1 LLLLEGMQVHTVFAS
16 NPHDHLFRYVFCRPK
31 AIAMVLR
38 RALPK
43 ALLQVLDLRSLRYL
57 PSVYVD
63 PRLRRREPDLCFT
76 VDAIDQGRRVKINLV
91 IEHQSHRDARI
102 PWRSL
107 VYMGETW
114 GRYIQDHPRRRGRI
128 PFMVAV
134 LLTQH
139 PARTT
144 PARLS
149 SILDVSPR
157 LRQVLGTPVELV
169 LHAADFSGS
178 LLRDRKAPAAV
189 RALVELARA
198 FLHAYENPG
207 SLTPERLAEL
217 APLVD
222 VLLKHDRPD
231 DVEALWV
238 YAISVFDPD
247 SPLHDMITKAISK
260 PAREM
265 YMTLKNELI
274 ARGRKL
280 GEARGRKLGEA
291 RGRRLGE
298 ARGRKL
304 GEARGRKLG
313 EVCGRAIGKAQ
324 ALLEVLE
331 QRRIPVS
338 AGARKRILATRDE
351 LALQRWI
358 ESSLTV
364 ARATELFE

>member
-1 LLLLEGMQVHTVFAS
+1 LLGLGGMRVHTIFAS

-43 ALLQVLDLRSLRYL
+43 ALLQVLDLGSLRYV
-57 PSVYVD
+57 PSVHIN

-76 VDAIDQGRRVKINLV
+76 VDALDKGRRVTIYLV
-91 IEHQSHRDARI
+91 IEHQSRRDGRL
-102 PWRSL
+102 PLRSL

-114 GRYIQDHPRRRGRI
+114 GRYIQDHPQRRGRI

-144 PARLS
+144 PTRLS
-149 SILDVSPR
+149 SILDVSPG

-178 LLRDRKAPAAV
+178 LLRDRKASAAI

-207 SLTPERLAEL
+207 SLTPTRLAEL

-222 VLLKHDRPD
+222 VLLKVRQ
-231 DVEALWV
+231 AKLWLRGGRGC
-238 YAISVFDPD
+238 
-247 SPLHDMITKAISK
+247 SP
-260 PAREM
+260 
-265 YMTLKNELI
+265 
-274 ARGRKL
+274 
-280 GEARGRKLGEA
+280 
-291 RGRRLGE
+291 
-298 ARGRKL
+298 
-304 GEARGRKLG
+304 
-313 EVCGRAIGKAQ
+313 
-324 ALLEVLE
+324 
-331 QRRIPVS
+331 
-338 AGARKRILATRDE
+338 
-351 LALQRWI
+351 
-358 ESSLTV
+358 
-364 ARATELFE
+364 